1 MDFTFKHTSIRGKE
15 ARYLQLNN
23 EGVEAVFYSANVD
36 FLKPYL
42 QLLYK

>member
-15 ARYLQLNN
+15 ARSLKLNDT
-23 EGVEAVFYSANVD
+23 GIEAVFYSANVD